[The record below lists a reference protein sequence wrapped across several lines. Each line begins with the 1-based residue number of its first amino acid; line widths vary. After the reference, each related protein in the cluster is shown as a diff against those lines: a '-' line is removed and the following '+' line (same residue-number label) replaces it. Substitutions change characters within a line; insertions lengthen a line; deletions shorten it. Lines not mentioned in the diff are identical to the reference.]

1 MTRDDEA
8 ARSHG
13 NAAPV
18 DITETMSTGAWKSR
32 TERGIPTF
40 PQLIRVVSEGKKT
53 RGMADRNFNKV
64 SPMYPV

>member
-40 PQLIRVVSEGKKT
+40 PQLIHVYLREKRREG
-53 RGMADRNFNKV
+53 
-64 SPMYPV
+64 